1 LPSEREGLPKAV
13 TEAATTGMPLILS
26 DVPGCKD
33 CVINNKTG
41 KLVNYMDENDLYDA
55 MKCFVDDTSLIALM
69 GKESAEYAREK
80 FSLETITK
88 QYLEVIS

>member
-1 LPSEREGLPKAV
+1 
-13 TEAATTGMPLILS
+13 MPLTHATKNMITKQELELMKT
-26 DVPGCKD
+26 DAMI
-33 CVINNKTG
+33 INTCRGGIIN
-41 KLVNYMDENDLYDA
+41 ENDLYDA